1 MEILKSLL
9 LALLLTVSSYC
20 IAADPVD
27 INFAN
32 KETLMAVKGVGEKR
46 AEAIINYRT
55 KYGPFSS
62 IEELT
67 EVEGIGQATVDA
79 NRDILIVTSQ
89 K

>member
-1 MEILKSLL
+1 MDIFKNLL
-9 LALLLTVSSYC
+9 LSLFLVISSYC
-20 IAADPVD
+20 LAADPVD

-62 IEELT
+62 IEELA

-89 K
+89 

>member
-1 MEILKSLL
+1 MIN
-9 LALLLTVSSYC
+9 
-20 IAADPVD
+20 

-32 KETLMAVKGVGEKR
+32 NETLMAVKGVGEKR

-67 EVEGIGQATVDA
+67 EVDGIGQATVNA